1 MQRILWQ
8 SAEGKIWH
16 GGNDV
21 TVLPDEAVK
30 SFLETKSPREILEG
44 ACGGPQLLLNRLVLS
59 TPPLQLDP
67 SLSSA
72 LLHYIRA
79 GKGAKKLGEPRSHS
93 KQLGS
98 KPTVVQACRSPAVPL
113 LCSAHCFDFSLS
125 SDGTVEDFTRLDGS
139 LSGTL

>member
-1 MQRILWQ
+1 MQRIHWR

-44 ACGGPQLLLNRLVLS
+44 ARGCPQLLLNKLVLS

-67 SLSSA
+67 SLSST

-79 GKGAKKLGEPRSHS
+79 GKGAKKLEEPRSHS
-93 KQLGS
+93 KQLRS
-98 KPTVVQACRSPAVPL
+98 KPTVVQACRSPSGASAL
-113 LCSAHCFDFSLS
+113 LRSL
-125 SDGTVEDFTRLDGS
+125 F
-139 LSGTL
+139 